1 MWSHGLLF
9 YFLHG
14 APLSGCVWWGWQT
27 PRAVSVC
34 SLPPFSATPTQ
45 VSPQHGC
52 VALRYI
58 VLKGAM
64 MIVKV
69 NKNMQMFNLFV
80 SAWVI
85 LTVYFKFTFYKLT
98 LDIGVFAQDWHL

>member
-1 MWSHGLLF
+1 
-9 YFLHG
+9 
-14 APLSGCVWWGWQT
+14 
-27 PRAVSVC
+27 
-34 SLPPFSATPTQ
+34 
-45 VSPQHGC
+45 
-52 VALRYI
+52 
-58 VLKGAM
+58 

-80 SAWVI
+80 SAWFI